1 MFPLAVTSA
10 APWVA
15 IELLLVPMVLPEP
28 TTNVAVFEISC
39 PLPLTLPVSL
49 ISCIWYCLICV
60 VAISYG
66 LGLPLRPG
74 STTCSPLTV
83 VTFARPSSASLN
95 MRKLI
100 SAS

>member
-39 PLPLTLPVSL
+39 PLPLTLPASL
-49 ISCIWYCLICV
+49 ISCIWYCLILSSQSRTDSGCRC
-60 VAISYG
+60 G
-66 LGLPLRPG
+66 QDRP
-74 STTCSPLTV
+74 P
-83 VTFARPSSASLN
+83 AR
-95 MRKLI
+95 R
-100 SAS
+100 